1 MYHIGLGRMNDETT
15 NHAAGNRPN
24 GRFPPHPADKLHHP
38 HHPRSDSRNG
48 RSPHPTPQPTATTST
63 GSVQATAPTATPE
76 PTPTPTAAE
85 QANQLLLNNGR
96 FTTLLD
102 DLTQEIGRD
111 LSDAEQAQVLALARA
126 LWLPDQL
133 DASDWLPDP
142 AGVTLHWRPAL
153 DGREGPVV
161 RVVEAQPDSPYAAG
175 AVIFWQAERLLTLT
189 PSQPGSNIEY
199 TTVHKN
205 GQSFSTWVETD
216 TNGQLIRFVDNTSPP
231 DSHTYL
237 KWVNPQDLREDG
249 RFSIF
254 MIQDT
259 DPNNGDSEEFW
270 WTNGGEP
277 IAEYLAANPGH
288 TLSERDGQLVLTDGD
303 TILFTLTNATTGEWE
318 QAVNPAEAF
327 YTQAQALYG
336 ERYGI
341 NLDPNVEVHPN
352 GRMTIYSIV
361 NGQRVETV
369 RTAINEDGSL
379 YLDENGH
386 PVALFAPEAIA
397 LAESIP
403 LQGGN
408 LADRIHISYMPD
420 VPRLPS
426 GQFIILDQ
434 ARVSP
439 SRSGVKRPLR
449 LTGTKRVI
457 GRPRNKEPSILTSES
472 GKVRIERV
480 NVVLGRIR
488 NQLPGYRAMYTNFTP
503 TGPGSGRNESYG
515 YIWNPDQPEKIT
527 IMIYLDDSIFTN
539 RNTDFQYRN
548 SLLLGSML
556 KGIALLQSR
565 SRPVFNFPK
574 WYRAVDYQCER

>member
-1 MYHIGLGRMNDETT
+1 LLLALWGLGPDGEFVADVAL
-15 NHAAGNRPN
+15 AAAVIE
-24 GRFPPHPADKLHHP
+24 PH
-38 HHPRSDSRNG
+38 
-48 RSPHPTPQPTATTST
+48 
-63 GSVQATAPTATPE
+63 SVEVITYPDDAWAIVVVDTAPAGGLYPPGTLFVDNWDAIKHLEGADPE
-76 PTPTPTAAE
+76 
-85 QANQLLLNNGR
+85 
-96 FTTLLD
+96 D
-102 DLTQEIGRD
+102 
-111 LSDAEQAQVLALARA
+111 
-126 LWLPDQL
+126 
-133 DASDWLPDP
+133 
-142 AGVTLHWRPAL
+142 
-153 DGREGPVV
+153 
-161 RVVEAQPDSPYAAG
+161 YAAR
-175 AVIFWQAERLLTLT
+175 VLTLT
-189 PSQPGSNIEY
+189 PSEPGNQIVRG
-199 TTVHKN
+199 TFGVN
-205 GQSFSTWVETD
+205 GVSQLVWAELNAS
-216 TNGQLIRFVDNTSPP
+216 GQLVSFVDPITNRWITPLNA
-231 DSHTYL
+231 DD
-237 KWVNPQDLREDG
+237 QG
-249 RFSIF
+249 IF
-254 MIQDT
+254 TLFTQQEIGQQGT
-259 DPNNGDSEEFW
+259 RIEGDSVW
-270 WTNGGEP
+270 WTNGGGQPFEIRTAP
-277 IAEYLAANPGH
+277 NGQAIAEYLAANPSH
-288 TLSERDGQLVLTDGD
+288 TLRERDGQLVLTDGD

-434 ARVSP
+434 ARVRAQVEAVLNV
-439 SRSGVKRPLR
+439 RSGLPVQNVLSADQ
-449 LTGTKRVI
+449 LTK
-457 GRPRNKEPSILTSES
+457 NHLLTDES
-472 GKVRIERV
+472 GTVRIERV

-488 NQLPGYRAMYTNFTP
+488 NQLPGYRPMYTNFTP

-574 WYRAVDYQCER
+574 AGIDVFSDLNSVGTDFRWLSVENPAEGWYRAVDYHVSDD